1 MSMRLLLAED
11 ERSLSRALTVILERN
26 HYAVDAVYNGEDA
39 LDWALLNE
47 YDGIILD
54 WMMPKKDGLTV
65 LRRLR
70 AAGRNTPVLM
80 LTARAEVDNKV
91 DGLDSGANDYL
102 TKPFE
107 TRELLARLRAM
118 LRTGAPAPDTKL
130 RFGNIALDGARF
142 ELEGPAG
149 RLVLGNKEY
158 QMLEMLLRHPGH
170 VISPETFME
179 RIWGTESDTEQSVVW
194 VNISYLRRKLESVGA
209 DIIIKVQRGIGYAVQ
224 EKK

>member
-107 TRELLARLRAM
+107 TRELLARL
-118 LRTGAPAPDTKL
+118 
-130 RFGNIALDGARF
+130 
-142 ELEGPAG
+142 
-149 RLVLGNKEY
+149 
-158 QMLEMLLRHPGH
+158 
-170 VISPETFME
+170 
-179 RIWGTESDTEQSVVW
+179 
-194 VNISYLRRKLESVGA
+194 
-209 DIIIKVQRGIGYAVQ
+209 
-224 EKK
+224 